1 MNISHT
7 KKNII
12 IGSLTLVL
20 LPIVIFLAIRFGTYR
35 LEKLATDTLK
45 EIAIGKKGK
54 GYFVNFQDF
63 DINWSA
69 SKIKAIGIT
78 IIPNITDNNNNWIN
92 GSVDT
97 LSIQFKNIFTSAIL
111 GEVNLEH
118 IRIIHPNIQY
128 FWAYQAKKG
137 TTKKTT
143 TKHSPIPKFD
153 VLSKRLS
160 TIGISSIEITNT
172 EFNGYAV
179 DKNNQHKHI
188 FHSEQN
194 FLIEGIEFNLD
205 ENNINKIINIKTFLF
220 SCGPTFMRKDGSLYG
235 YKFDSLVINNQN
247 DFITLSKFKLHPL
260 YSDKVFFD
268 ISGNQTDKM
277 TLEIEELKGSGFK
290 TKHLF
295 NKDMI
300 ALNKISVH
308 QLNYDIYRD
317 KNYKEDTSK
326 YKELP
331 NRLLKRMKIDIQ
343 IDTININQS
352 AISYREKSKDADHP
366 GILRL
371 TKIDGSIHNINSTS
385 NSPIDIDL
393 KFNFLGKYPAYLKS
407 SISLDTTSNWFLK
420 ADGHISKFP
429 LVALNTFTHN
439 NLGVLFQRGYSK
451 KINFNLTLN
460 NDIGRGNLDFFYNDL
475 KLKVTGKNDMKV
487 SFVESL
493 AGFAAN
499 NIVAY
504 KNNWDDKRAR
514 HAPLYFKR
522 VTYKSPI
529 HYLIHTILSGATT
542 SVIGS
547 YAQLPPDER
556 KEYKQRKKSTHQ

>member
-1 MNISHT
+1 MHISHT
-7 KKNII
+7 KKNILI
-12 IGSLTLVL
+12 SLLVLVL
-20 LPIVIFLAIRFGTYR
+20 LPVALLVIIEFGTYR

-63 DINWSA
+63 DINWSS

-78 IIPNITDNNNNWIN
+78 IIPNIQDNHNDWIN

-97 LSIQFKNIFTSAIL
+97 LSIQFKNIFSSAIL

-128 FWAYQAKKG
+128 FWINQDKKVV
-137 TTKKTT
+137 TKKTG
-143 TKHSPIPKFD
+143 KHSPIPKLD

-160 TIGISSIEITNT
+160 SIGISSIEIRDT
-172 EFNGYAV
+172 EFNGYSV
-179 DKNNQHKHI
+179 DKNNKHKHV
-188 FHSEQN
+188 FHSKQN
-194 FLIEGIEFNLD
+194 FIIEGIEFNLD
-205 ENNINKIINIKTFLF
+205 ENNINKIINIKTFMF
-220 SCGPTFMRKDGSLYG
+220 SCGPTFMRKGGSLYG
-235 YKFDSLVINNQN
+235 YEFDSLVINNQN

-260 YSDKVFFD
+260 YSDKLFFD
-268 ISGNQTDKM
+268 ISGKQTDKM

-290 TKHLF
+290 PEHLF
-295 NKDMI
+295 NRDII
-300 ALNKISVH
+300 ALNKISVD

-317 KNYKEDTSK
+317 KNYQEDTSK

-331 NRLLKRMKIDIQ
+331 NKLIKRMKIDLQ

-352 AISYREKSKDADHP
+352 AISYREKSKDADNP

-371 TKIDGSIHNINSTS
+371 SKINGSIHNINSTS
-385 NSPIDIDL
+385 NSPIKIDL
-393 KFNFLGKYPAYLKS
+393 KFNFLSKYPAYLKS

-429 LVALNTFTHN
+429 LVALNNFTHN
-439 NLGVLFQRGYSK
+439 NLGVLFQRGYSQ

-475 KLKVTGKNDMKV
+475 KLKITGKNDMKV

-529 HYLIHTILSGATT
+529 HYLIHTILSGAPT

-547 YAQLPPDER
+547 YSQLPPEER
-556 KEYKQRKKSTHQ
+556 KAYKHHKKATHQ